1 MKKAQWSL
9 NTQTLLGVLKQLSL
23 LAMFLVIGVMVWFVW
38 MFWGAS
44 VAPFDDPYLS
54 NAKSQVLIE
63 QENKLTNIGLW
74 VAMIYAASLVI
85 FFAARIV
92 KVFRGAKREL

>member
-9 NTQTLLGVLKQLSL
+9 NTQILFGALKQLSL
-23 LAMFLVIGVMVWFVW
+23 LAMFLVIGGIVWFVW
-38 MFWGAS
+38 MIWGAS

-54 NAKSQVLIE
+54 NAEYQVLIE

-74 VAMIYAASLVI
+74 VAMIYVVSLVT
-85 FFAARIV
+85 FFAVRIV
-92 KVFRGAKREL
+92 KVFRGG

>member
-23 LAMFLVIGVMVWFVW
+23 LAMFLVIGVMIWFVW

-54 NAKSQVLIE
+54 NAEYQVLIE
-63 QENKLTNIGLW
+63 QENQLINIGLS
-74 VAMIYAASLVI
+74 VAMIYVASLVI

-92 KVFRGAKREL
+92 KVFRAQG

>member
-54 NAKSQVLIE
+54 NAEYQVLIE

-74 VAMIYAASLVI
+74 VAMIYVASLVI
-85 FFAARIV
+85 FFSARIM
-92 KVFRGAKREL
+92 KVFRAQG

>member
-1 MKKAQWSL
+1 MRQTQWSL
-9 NTQTLLGVLKQLSL
+9 NTQTLLSALKQLSL

-38 MFWGAS
+38 MIWGAS

-54 NAKSQVLIE
+54 NAEYQALIK
-63 QENKLTNIGLW
+63 QENQLINLGLW
-74 VAMIYAASLVI
+74 VGKIYVASLVI

-92 KVFRGAKREL
+92 KVLRRG

>member
-9 NTQTLLGVLKQLSL
+9 NTQTLLSALKQLSL

-54 NAKSQVLIE
+54 NAEYQVLIE
-63 QENKLTNIGLW
+63 QENQLINIGLS
-74 VAMIYAASLVI
+74 VAMIYVASLVI

-92 KVFRGAKREL
+92 KVLRAQD

>member
-23 LAMFLVIGVMVWFVW
+23 LALFVSVGGVALFIGLIL
-38 MFWGAS
+38 GGNI
-44 VAPFDDPYLS
+44 APFDDPYLS
-54 NAKSQVLIE
+54 NAEYKLLVE
-63 QENKLTNIGLW
+63 QENQLMNLGLW
-74 VAMIYAASLVI
+74 VGKIYVASLVI

-92 KVFRGAKREL
+92 KVLRAQG

>member
-1 MKKAQWSL
+1 MKKTQWSL
-9 NTQTLLGVLKQLSL
+9 NKQTLLGTLKQLSL

-44 VAPFDDPYLS
+44 VVPFDDPYLS
-54 NAKSQVLIE
+54 NAEYQVLIE
-63 QENKLTNIGLW
+63 QENQLINIGLS
-74 VAMIYAASLVI
+74 VAMIYVASVVI

-92 KVFRGAKREL
+92 KVLRRG

>member
-54 NAKSQVLIE
+54 NAEYQVLME
-63 QENKLTNIGLW
+63 QENQLINIGLS
-74 VAMIYAASLVI
+74 VAMIYVASLVI
-85 FFAARIV
+85 FFAARIM
-92 KVFRGAKREL
+92 KVFRAQG

>member
-1 MKKAQWSL
+1 MKKAQWSF
-9 NTQTLLGVLKQLSL
+9 NMQTLFDALEQLSL

-54 NAKSQVLIE
+54 NAEYQALIE
-63 QENKLTNIGLW
+63 QENQLINLGLW
-74 VAMIYAASLVI
+74 VGKIYVASLVI
-85 FFAARIV
+85 VFAARIV
-92 KVFRGAKREL
+92 KVLRAQD

>member
-1 MKKAQWSL
+1 
-9 NTQTLLGVLKQLSL
+9 TQTLLGVLKQLSL

-54 NAKSQVLIE
+54 NAEYQVLIE

-74 VAMIYAASLVI
+74 VAMIYVASLVI
-85 FFAARIV
+85 FFSARIV

>member
-1 MKKAQWSL
+1 MKKTQWSL
-9 NTQTLLGVLKQLSL
+9 NKQILLGALKQLSL

-54 NAKSQVLIE
+54 NAEYQVLIE
-63 QENKLTNIGLW
+63 QENQLINIGLS
-74 VAMIYAASLVI
+74 VAMIYVASLVI
-85 FFAARIV
+85 FFAARIM
-92 KVFRGAKREL
+92 KVFRAQG

>member
-9 NTQTLLGVLKQLSL
+9 NTQTLLGALKQLSL

-38 MFWGAS
+38 MIWGAS

-54 NAKSQVLIE
+54 NAEYQVLIE
-63 QENKLTNIGLW
+63 QENHLINIGLW
-74 VAMIYAASLVI
+74 VAMIYVASLVI
-85 FFAARIV
+85 FFSARIV
-92 KVFRGAKREL
+92 KVLRRG

>member
-54 NAKSQVLIE
+54 NAEYQVLIE
-63 QENKLTNIGLW
+63 QENQLINIGLS
-74 VAMIYAASLVI
+74 VAMIYVASLVI
-85 FFAARIV
+85 FFAARIM
-92 KVFRGAKREL
+92 KVFRAQG

>member
-23 LAMFLVIGVMVWFVW
+23 LAMFLVIGVMIWFVW

-54 NAKSQVLIE
+54 NAEYQVLIE
-63 QENKLTNIGLW
+63 QENQLINIGLS
-74 VAMIYAASLVI
+74 VAMIYVASLVI
-85 FFAARIV
+85 FFAARIM
-92 KVFRGAKREL
+92 KVFRAQG

>member
-23 LAMFLVIGVMVWFVW
+23 LAMFLVIGVMIWFVW

-54 NAKSQVLIE
+54 NAEYQVLME
-63 QENKLTNIGLW
+63 QENQLINLGLW
-74 VAMIYAASLVI
+74 VGKIYVTSLVI
-85 FFAARIV
+85 FFAVRIV
-92 KVFRGAKREL
+92 KVLRSQG

>member
-23 LAMFLVIGVMVWFVW
+23 LAIFVSVGGVALFIWFIFGVNI
-38 MFWGAS
+38 
-44 VAPFDDPYLS
+44 APFDDPYLS
-54 NAKSQVLIE
+54 NAEYKLLVE
-63 QENKLTNIGLW
+63 QENQLINLVLW
-74 VAMIYAASLVI
+74 VGKIYVASLVI

-92 KVFRGAKREL
+92 KVLRRG

>member
-23 LAMFLVIGVMVWFVW
+23 LAMFLVIGVMIWFVW

-54 NAKSQVLIE
+54 NAEYKLLVE
-63 QENKLTNIGLW
+63 QENQLINIGLS
-74 VAMIYAASLVI
+74 VAMIYVASLVI
-85 FFAARIV
+85 FFAARIM
-92 KVFRGAKREL
+92 KVFRAQG